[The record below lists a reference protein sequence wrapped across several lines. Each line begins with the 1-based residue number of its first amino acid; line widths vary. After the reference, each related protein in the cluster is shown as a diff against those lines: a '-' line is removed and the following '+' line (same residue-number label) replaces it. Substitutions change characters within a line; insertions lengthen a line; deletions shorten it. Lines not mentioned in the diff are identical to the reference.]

1 VRLLPGVQSAA
12 LTNAVPQ
19 SNIQPGPQALEIE
32 GVGEPDRVMQADVN
46 VASDRYFETLD
57 VPLLAGRDFRS
68 GDTAEAP
75 PVALINQTMAK
86 FWDGRDPVGRRFRV
100 PQPGQDPAWITVIGV
115 VGDFRLYDVGV
126 DNPAQFYL
134 PFTAQPFGGF
144 RLLVR
149 TAGSPT
155 DVIPSMK
162 AAVFAVDDQTPVED
176 IQTLSDLRRGRLASP
191 ALTAALLGTARA
203 SSSCSSASSSASG
216 EPSGSVV

>member
-115 VGDFRLYDVGV
+115 VGDFRLYDV
-126 DNPAQFYL
+126 
-134 PFTAQPFGGF
+134 
-144 RLLVR
+144 
-149 TAGSPT
+149 

>member
-57 VPLLAGRDFRS
+57 VPLFAGRDFRS

-115 VGDFRLYDVGV
+115 VGDFRLYDV
-126 DNPAQFYL
+126 
-134 PFTAQPFGGF
+134 
-144 RLLVR
+144 
-149 TAGSPT
+149 

>member
-1 VRLLPGVQSAA
+1 
-12 LTNAVPQ
+12 
-19 SNIQPGPQALEIE
+19 
-32 GVGEPDRVMQADVN
+32 
-46 VASDRYFETLD
+46 
-57 VPLLAGRDFRS
+57 
-68 GDTAEAP
+68 
-75 PVALINQTMAK
+75 MAK

-115 VGDFRLYDVGV
+115 VGDFRLYDV
-126 DNPAQFYL
+126 
-134 PFTAQPFGGF
+134 
-144 RLLVR
+144 
-149 TAGSPT
+149 